1 MNIENEGPCRLAGEM
16 ASERRERESDAR
28 LRKMRVIARRCSRLL
43 REGGP
48 PVDHGDLLY
57 DDRGLP
63 K

>member
-1 MNIENEGPCRLAGEM
+1 MNIENEGPRRLAGEL
-16 ASERRERESDAR
+16 ASEIDAR